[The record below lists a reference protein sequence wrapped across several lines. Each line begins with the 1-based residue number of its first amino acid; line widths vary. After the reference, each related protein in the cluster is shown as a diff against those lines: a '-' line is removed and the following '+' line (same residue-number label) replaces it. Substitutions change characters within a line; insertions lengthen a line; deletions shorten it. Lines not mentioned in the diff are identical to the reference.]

1 MFLSGRTISY
11 GEEPTIKKEVKA
23 KLDNNVN
30 KNGSIANGSSGESE
44 KLAEIPPHW
53 KTYPERERH
62 ETFFRDVFELILNDA
77 MFEGI
82 QR

>member
-23 KLDNNVN
+23 KLDNV
-30 KNGSIANGSSGESE
+30 KNGNVANGSSGESE

-62 ETFFRDVFELILNDA
+62 ETFFRDVFELILKDA